1 MGRRQSMADFPT
13 TPEALTDEWL
23 STVLGRTVAGHRVE
37 RFGEGTGVIGLV
49 TRVHLEAEDGPATLI
64 AKFPSPAPENRAVAA
79 TYDMYGREVRF
90 YQDIAEQLPMRTAA
104 CLFAAHDPETQGFVL
119 LLEDLVDYRIGDQ
132 VAGCTLEEARA
143 VVDAIANLHA
153 ATWTGADFPGLQ
165 SHASD
170 MQRDGMIGGFQL
182 GWPVV
187 LAQFAD
193 LVPESAREAGE
204 KMPEAIGRLLQ
215 EMCADPVCLSHADV
229 RLDNIFFGAGGEV
242 VLVDWQSACTSAPE
256 QDLAYFLTQ
265 SVPRELLAEEDLV
278 GRYHA
283 ALSAALADKGVS
295 YPLETCRERYRVC
308 ALYLLCYAVVIAGTL
323 DMGNERGQLL
333 ARTLLGNSLAAL
345 DEMNAFDLLD

>member
-1 MGRRQSMADFPT
+1 MGRFPT
-13 TPEALTDEWL
+13 TPEALTDDWL
-23 STVLGRTVAGHRVE
+23 TEALGAQVSSHRVE

-49 TRVHLEAEDGPATLI
+49 TRVHLEVEGGPATLI

-90 YQDIAEQLPMRTAA
+90 YQDIARKLPMRTAE
-104 CLFAAHDPETQGFVL
+104 CFYAAHDPDSQDFVL
-119 LLEDLVDYRIGDQ
+119 LLEDLTDFRIGDQ
-132 VAGCTLEEARA
+132 VAGCTLAQARA
-143 VVDAIANLHA
+143 VVDAIAKLHA

-187 LAQFAD
+187 LEQFAD
-193 LVPESAREAGE
+193 LVPVSARAAGDR
-204 KMPEAIGRLLQ
+204 MPAAIGRLLQ
-215 EMCADPVCLSHADV
+215 EMCSDPVALSHADV
-229 RLDNIFFGAGGEV
+229 RLDNIFFGANGEI

-265 SVPRELLAEEDLV
+265 SVPRDVLSQEDLV
-278 GRYHA
+278 ARYHQT
-283 ALSAALADKGVS
+283 LSASLDTGID
-295 YPLETCRERYRVC
+295 YPIEQCRARYRLC

-345 DEMNAFDLLD
+345 DELNAFELLG

>member
-1 MGRRQSMADFPT
+1 MAAFPT
-13 TPEALTDEWL
+13 TPEALTDDWL
-23 STVLGRTVAGHRVE
+23 SEALGVAVSGHRVE

-49 TRVHLEAEDGPATLI
+49 TRVHLQAPDGPTTLI

-90 YQDIAEQLPMRTAA
+90 YQDIAAKLPMRTAE
-104 CLFAAHDPETQGFVL
+104 CYFAAHDPTTQDFVL
-119 LLEDLVDYRIGDQ
+119 LLEDLIGYRIGDQ

-143 VVDAIANLHA
+143 VVDAIAALHA
-153 ATWTGADFPGLQ
+153 ITWTGAAFPGLE

-170 MQRDGMIGGFQL
+170 MQRDGMVGGFQL

-187 LAQFAD
+187 LESFAD
-193 LVPESAREAGE
+193 LVPDSARSAGE
-204 KMPEAIGRLLQ
+204 KMPDAIGGLLAR
-215 EMCADPVCLSHADV
+215 MCSEPVCLSHADV
-229 RLDNIFFGAGGEV
+229 RLDNIFFGSNGEV

-265 SVPRELLAEEDLV
+265 SVPQEVLAQEDLV

-283 ALSAALADKGVS
+283 ALQGALTPKGVD
-295 YPLETCRERYRVC
+295 YPIEQCRERYRVC

-323 DMGNERGQLL
+323 DMGNERGQQL
-333 ARTLLGNSLAAL
+333 ARTLLGNSLSAL
-345 DEMNAFDLLD
+345 DEMQAFELLDGLVQQ